1 MSAFTEYTN
10 ADEIYASTNPTMRF
24 SIEILDEGY
33 TNIANSHSAIA
44 HWYDNLL
51 PVELKAL
58 HYQPAI
64 QMMHNWINLFFANR
78 SRGGLIPT
86 LAQLSGRRIYQ
97 EAQATEPA
105 GWKHTAGDLRLYG
118 VLEGRYA
125 GTVNMIRRMHEF
137 LTWVPDGLLALN
149 DAQLLRDHCSA
160 WATAF
165 MQVNDS
171 AQGYGHRVA
180 AGSWQLYNYVQT
192 GPAVP
197 PPAVD
202 EQSYANPANFPGD
215 FNERFDRAFRFAL
228 EGFPDSWWVMVDG
241 YGAVAQAFV
250 HLSQVT
256 GEPTYADFARQINEG
271 VWQARLNHA
280 TYLMPDTVTPRGPL
294 PGDQALINRQWQYT
308 HDTDCLYWARALFD
322 AYGLVRRGQHT
333 LTPTPAEDQAC
344 KQTDATT
351 DPSATLHCR
360 IRLRRNKLNDL
371 LRGEFPDRYLGM
383 ALGLTL
389 DWIRYGWNP
398 DHQQFIRK
406 ITHDGTPGATV
417 IYGDGKWNTLHVL
430 LEAYRFTHDPFYLEI
445 FDQAW
450 QQWKKLAAQLG
461 GLFPERMENGAL
473 PTPPVPGKCW
483 ASHPA
488 PDNVEC
494 YQEFF
499 LNVIVSAYQL
509 TVAVQAP
516 RLDYLADA
524 QTLANKIQTERQAGQ
539 AYYQHA
545 HGILGGALVRL
556 TLAQGGLRRIGLNLT
571 GGPVTKLSIHHA
583 TQGSVEIETKGHQRA
598 VVYMDEGAYQ
608 VIKHFSD
615 NQQSLPIALQVD
627 EDIDLAL

>member
-1 MSAFTEYTN
+1 MSAFTESAN
-10 ADEIYASTNPTMRF
+10 ADEIYASTNPYMRF
-24 SIEILDEGY
+24 AIEILDEGY

-51 PVELKAL
+51 PVELKTL
-58 HYQPAI
+58 NYQPAI
-64 QMMHNWINLFFANR
+64 QMMQDWINLFFANR

-97 EAQATEPA
+97 EAQATKPA

-125 GTVNMIRRMHEF
+125 STVNMIRRMHEF
-137 LTWVPDGLLALN
+137 LTWVPDGLFALN
-149 DAQLLRDHCSA
+149 DEKPLWDHCIA
-160 WATAF
+160 WANAF
-165 MQVNDS
+165 MQANDS
-171 AQGYGHRVA
+171 TPWYGHRA
-180 AGSWQLYNYVQT
+180 ADKSWQLYNYVQT
-192 GPAVP
+192 GP
-197 PPAVD
+197 PPAPPGVD
-202 EQSYANPANFPGD
+202 EQTYANPANFPGD

-250 HLSQVT
+250 HLSKLT
-256 GEPTYADFARQINEG
+256 GITTYADCAGQINEG
-271 VWQARLNHA
+271 LWQARLNHA

-294 PGDQALINRQWQYT
+294 PGDQALINRRWQYT

-344 KQTDATT
+344 EPTGAMT

-360 IRLRRNKLNDL
+360 IRLRRNKLSDL
-371 LRGEFPDRYLGM
+371 LHAEFPDRYLGM

-406 ITHDGTPGATV
+406 IAHDGTPGATV

-430 LEAYRFTHDPFYLEI
+430 LEAYRYTHDPFYLEI

-450 QQWKKLAAQLG
+450 QQWKKQADQLN
-461 GLFPERMENGAL
+461 GLFPERMEHGVL
-473 PTPPVPGKCW
+473 PT
-483 ASHPA
+483 
-488 PDNVEC
+488 PDNVEH

-509 TVAVQAP
+509 TVVTQTP
-516 RLDYLADA
+516 RPDYLADA
-524 QTLANKIQTERQAGQ
+524 QALANKIQAEHQAGQ

-556 TLAQGGLRRIGLNLT
+556 ALAQGGLRRIGLDLT

-583 TQGSVEIETKGHQRA
+583 TQGSVEIAIKGHQRA

-615 NQQSLPIALQVD
+615 NQQAAPITLQVD
-627 EDIDLAL
+627 NDMDLAL